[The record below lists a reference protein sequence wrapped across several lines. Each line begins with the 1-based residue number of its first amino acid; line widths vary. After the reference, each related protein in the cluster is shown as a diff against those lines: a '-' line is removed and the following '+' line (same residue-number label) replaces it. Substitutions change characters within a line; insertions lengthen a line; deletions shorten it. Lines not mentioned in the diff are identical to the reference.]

1 MFESCRAHHSSFDR
15 PFISARRQLA
25 VQQLA
30 HLRVDNENAQLVEKA
45 ARWYELATRNDFDNL
60 VELKIVF
67 PSADWVDGKV
77 VFNLGSYRLICG
89 VSFLRKTFFFK
100 ALLSHS
106 EYEEGRW
113 KT

>member
-1 MFESCRAHHSSFDR
+1 MIVNVIGKPSLFLAARATK
-15 PFISARRQLA
+15 
-25 VQQLA
+25 
-30 HLRVDNENAQLVEKA
+30 NAQLVEKA

-89 VSFLRKTFFFK
+89 VFFLRKTFFFK

-106 EYEEGRW
+106 E
-113 KT
+113 